1 VAATAWLWRRQRGDA
16 AKAAKLS
23 PSETGRDAARE
34 LVRCVEDGG
43 CVDRWMQDQLIPFM
57 ALADDSE
64 MSEMLTGELT
74 LHTRTAVW
82 VAERMTGC
90 AFQLDASHV
99 VPEPLRSAY
108 PNPPGMAIHLPGLA
122 SYAGFT
128 YRRTLVDPVHNTAP
142 IFLRGDI
149 VPFRKWM
156 MGEYSKGRTPSTGH
170 RSFVTHSAF
179 GRMGVRRPFRPGG
192 MDDDDDDHDCNEKY
206 GDDEGKGGEELGSN
220 PFLSEEA
227 TRNARRALAIGSR
240 RAHDEGI
247 LISAPPGVSF
257 AVGLRYE
264 DVFVVDPHGQPHLPR
279 RRSVRFIWSG

>member
-1 VAATAWLWRRQRGDA
+1 LVEVWAHSLAAATTSDDDALGGGGGGGGGDDLR
-16 AKAAKLS
+16 KRPLGGNLSSKL
-23 PSETGRDAARE
+23 
-34 LVRCVEDGG
+34 VEY
-43 CVDRWMQDQLIPFM
+43 
-57 ALADDSE
+57 
-64 MSEMLTGELT
+64 
-74 LHTRTAVW
+74 TR
-82 VAERMTGC
+82 
-90 AFQLDASHV
+90 
-99 VPEPLRSAY
+99 
-108 PNPPGMAIHLPGLA
+108 
-122 SYAGFT
+122 
-128 YRRTLVDPVHNTAP
+128 
-142 IFLRGDI
+142 
-149 VPFRKWM
+149 
-156 MGEYSKGRTPSTGH
+156 
-170 RSFVTHSAF
+170 

-192 MDDDDDDHDCNEKY
+192 MDDDDHDHDCDEKY